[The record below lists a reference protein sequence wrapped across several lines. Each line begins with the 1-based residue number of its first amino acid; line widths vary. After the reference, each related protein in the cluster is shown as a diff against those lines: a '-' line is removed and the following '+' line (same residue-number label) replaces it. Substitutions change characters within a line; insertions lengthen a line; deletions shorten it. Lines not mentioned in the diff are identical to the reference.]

1 METLMNQFTVINYRL
16 TRSVELTFYE
26 HMRAIVMFI
35 GNLLFIKDTLHA
47 NVFIFLICY
56 IILRLHVDNVYD
68 L

>member
-1 METLMNQFTVINYRL
+1 
-16 TRSVELTFYE
+16 
-26 HMRAIVMFI
+26 MRAIVMFI

-68 L
+68 LFFNNWYNLRLCVIIQQHMYVN